1 VRKDQIRQSKPSFS
15 EVSEHLPENLGMAEA
30 IPGAIR
36 ELIQEKSQPYSKAAA
51 GRRSPRRWREF
62 CGSRVRAA
70 S

>member
-1 VRKDQIRQSKPSFS
+1 
-15 EVSEHLPENLGMAEA
+15 MAEA